1 MLPDPDKPLDPHHIG
16 RSAARNCRKSGSPR
30 SKDTAAC
37 RIGQTDPSQT
47 PSAARTTGSV
57 REPHP
62 ILRGWKDGHCL
73 PYELWCTLRPP
84 FCHRS
89 AAKPE
94 PLRTPAPGTP
104 SAPARHSLGVTDDH
118 NRSGTPVPRSRFE
131 SGQFPTGQKKEAAFR
146 PPAGYGSLLS
156 GASMHRSHPCTE
168 DLQCRLASLTTVSLP
183 YETTIILAGEKS
195 RETLLTTVRIYDLL
209 YIKQILIYIFRL
221 SKK

>member
-104 SAPARHSLGVTDDH
+104 SAPARHSPGVTDDH

-131 SGQFPTGQKKEAAFR
+131 SGQFPTGQKKRGGLSAACGVWITTLRCFHAPESSLYRR
-146 PPAGYGSLLS
+146 PP
-156 GASMHRSHPCTE
+156 
-168 DLQCRLASLTTVSLP
+168 VSPRFLD
-183 YETTIILAGEKS
+183 YSIL
-195 RETLLTTVRIYDLL
+195 TVRDNYNPC
-209 YIKQILIYIFRL
+209 R
-221 SKK
+221 